1 MKEMRIEDLLLYDS
15 NKGKYLE
22 GKLLV
27 DAITPILG
35 TTTIIEDSNNHV
47 IPVVFY
53 DFLLGG
59 LNGEDAVAI
68 TLAKIPKGS
77 RIRIAEPFMKVF
89 RDITIISDI
98 SESVVNEDIALT
110 NVKTQGNI
118 MVKKKMYNA
127 AIDVYITGIRKADL
141 VPTLFSN
148 ESQTFASENDWERS
162 LANAAG
168 LVTKRHLAWCQRMI
182 IL

>member
-118 MVKKKMYNA
+118 MVKKKVYNA
-127 AIDVYITGIRKADL
+127 AIDVYYRYYVEMQIWYQLFFQMNLKLLQVRTIGSAHLQMQL
-141 VPTLFSN
+141 V
-148 ESQTFASENDWERS
+148 S
-162 LANAAG
+162 L
-168 LVTKRHLAWCQRMI
+168 
-182 IL
+182 